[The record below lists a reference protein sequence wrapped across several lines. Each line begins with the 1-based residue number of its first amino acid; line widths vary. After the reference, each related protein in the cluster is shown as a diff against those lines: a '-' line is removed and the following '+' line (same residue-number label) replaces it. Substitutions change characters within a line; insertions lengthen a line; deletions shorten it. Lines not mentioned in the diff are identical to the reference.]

1 MKIIKLFTLLVL
13 FSLQAGATGY
23 SHNMFVAHK
32 KLQAGKEVRI
42 TNDHQVTVRKEGSS
56 KVHSKHASVPRKPEA
71 SFTQEVANKLSGM
84 VTLNQNVL
92 KETPSSLFSTE
103 DEKESENSIV
113 TKLVSVVK
121 GIVYA
126 FISSTSFGKA

>member
-1 MKIIKLFTLLVL
+1 MKIIKLLTLLVL

-32 KLQAGKEVRI
+32 KLQSGKECRI
-42 TNDHQVTVRKEGSS
+42 ANDQIAVKKQGTS
-56 KVHSKHASVPRKPEA
+56 KINVKHASVPRKPGA
-71 SFTQEVANKLSGM
+71 SFTQEVAKKLSGM
-84 VTLNQNVL
+84 VTLNQSVL
-92 KETPSSLFSTE
+92 EETPSLFSEE
-103 DEKESENSIV
+103 DEKESDGSIV

-126 FISSTSFGKA
+126 FVSSSSFGKA

>member
-1 MKIIKLFTLLVL
+1 MKIIKLLTLLVL

-32 KLQAGKEVRI
+32 KLQAGKECRMDQI
-42 TNDHQVTVRKEGSS
+42 AAKKAGSS
-56 KVHSKHASVPRKPEA
+56 KTHVKHASVPRQPEV
-71 SFTQEVANKLSGM
+71 SFTQEVANKLSGI
-84 VTLNQNVL
+84 VTLNQRVI
-92 KETPSSLFSTE
+92 EEGPSSLFLAE
-103 DEKESENSIV
+103 DEKESDDSIV

-126 FISSTSFGKA
+126 FVGSSSFGKA